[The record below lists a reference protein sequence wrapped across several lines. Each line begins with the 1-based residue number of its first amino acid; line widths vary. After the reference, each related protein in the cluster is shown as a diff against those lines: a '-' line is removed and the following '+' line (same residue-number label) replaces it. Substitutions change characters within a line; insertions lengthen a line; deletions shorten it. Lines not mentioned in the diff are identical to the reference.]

1 MKSIDRRDFLKFTTG
16 TALTA
21 FVIPDSLLAN
31 DGSNFA
37 DDDFKALVV
46 VELSGGNDA
55 ISMFVPA
62 QSGSDITTGYESY
75 ASIRTSE
82 LRIAN
87 NNLMSALRSKVDNN
101 GKLLLDTGE
110 NNPYGV
116 SGNDIKA
123 CYKKGFYLLDN
134 HGFESKVAI
143 NAMMPEVA
151 YWMDRGKGAIVQNVG
166 SLIEPTTKEQIQN
179 KEANLPPFLFAHN
192 QQSLLMKI
200 GAASSINVPTG
211 WLGRVAD
218 KWSSLYNG
226 SIYSMNISLS
236 SFGQYK
242 MFFGATTQP
251 MSYSGYGPVSY
262 DRYTATSLRE
272 NLAQHNDGDMFRA
285 LSDRTQLSIMT
296 QVAQTVSDWQTV
308 SRENSLFNA
317 YNLVDSYGKTF
328 EQSNYNLNAPTQTE
342 MGINA
347 SINENAVR
355 DFMTAAKLIKILK
368 DKGHKRVVISVAVGG
383 FDQHST
389 HAKTHAQ
396 RIRGVSLGIDRFMR
410 TMEATGLLNDVTLF
424 TVSEFARSAASNR
437 DGTDHAWGGA
447 YMVLGGAVVPGN
459 YGTFPDLTLDGEDD
473 YSNKGRFIPTTSYS
487 QYFGTILKW
496 FGADDEVLHHAL
508 PELKNF
514 SEQDMGFM
522 G

>member
-1 MKSIDRRDFLKFTTG
+1 MKSIDRRDFLKLTTG
-16 TALTA
+16 TALSA
-21 FVIPDSLLAN
+21 FVVPDSLLAN

-37 DDDFKALVV
+37 DNDFKALVV
-46 VELSGGNDA
+46 VDLSGGNDA

-62 QSGSDITTGYESY
+62 QSGSNITTGYESY

-82 LRIAN
+82 IRIAD
-87 NNLMSALRSKVDNN
+87 NNLMPSLRAKVDNN
-101 GKLLLDTGE
+101 GNLLLDKGE
-110 NNPYGV
+110 SNPYGV

-166 SLIEPTTKEQIQN
+166 SLIEPTTKEQIRN

-226 SIYSMNISLS
+226 SIYSMNINLS

-242 MFFGATTQP
+242 MFFGAITKP

-262 DRYTATSLRE
+262 DRYTAKSLRE
-272 NLAQHNDGDMFRA
+272 DLVQHNDGDMFRA
-285 LSDRTQLSIMT
+285 LSDRTQASIMA
-296 QVAQTVSDWQTV
+296 QVSQTVSDWQ
-308 SRENSLFNA
+308 EKKDLFSAN
-317 YNLVDSYGKTF
+317 NLVDSYGITF
-328 EQSNYNLNAPTQTE
+328 DKMPAQAD

-347 SINENAVR
+347 SINEHAVR

-459 YGTFPDLTLDGEDD
+459 YGTFPDLTLSGEDD

-514 SEQDMGFM
+514 SEQDLGFM

>member
-1 MKSIDRRDFLKFTTG
+1 MKSLNRRDFFKLG
-16 TALTA
+16 GGMALSA
-21 FVIPDSLLAN
+21 FVVPDTMLAN
-31 DGSNFA
+31 DGSGFS
-37 DDDFKALVV
+37 DFKALVV
-46 VELSGGNDA
+46 VDLSGGNDA
-55 ISMFVPA
+55 VSMFVPA
-62 QSGSDITTGYESY
+62 ESGSNITTGYESY
-75 ASIRTSE
+75 AAVRTSE
-82 LRIAN
+82 LRIADQ
-87 NNLMSALRSKVDNN
+87 NLMPALRSRVDSN
-101 GKLLLDTGE
+101 GTLLLDTGE
-110 NNPYGV
+110 SNPYGV
-116 SGNDIKA
+116 SGNDIRS
-123 CYKKGFYLLDN
+123 CYKKGFYLLDRN
-134 HGFESKVAI
+134 GFESKVAI
-143 NAMMPEVA
+143 NALMPEIA

-166 SLIEPTTKEQIQN
+166 SLIQPTTKAQIRN
-179 KEANLPPFLFAHN
+179 KEAKLPPFLFAHN

-200 GAASSINVPTG
+200 GAASSINIPTG

-218 KWSSLYNG
+218 KWSTMYDG
-226 SIYSMNISLS
+226 SVYRMNINLS

-242 MFFGATTQP
+242 MFFGTITQP

-262 DRYTATSLRE
+262 DHYTAKSLRE
-272 NLAQHNDGDMFRA
+272 RLVQQNDGDMFRA
-285 LSDRTQLSIMT
+285 LSDRTQAATMA
-296 QVAQTVSDWQTV
+296 QVAQTVTDWQ
-308 SRENSLFNA
+308 EKKDLFSSN
-317 YNLVDSYGKTF
+317 NLVDSYGIAFDKMPS
-328 EQSNYNLNAPTQTE
+328 QGD

-347 SINENAVR
+347 SINEHAVH

-410 TMEATGLLNDVTLF
+410 TMEATGLMDDVTLF
-424 TVSEFARSAASNR
+424 TVSEFARSAGSNR

-447 YMVLGGAVVPGN
+447 YMVLGGAVKPGN
-459 YGTFPDLTLDGEDD
+459 YGTFPDLTLNGPDD

-496 FGADDEVLHHAL
+496 FGADAEVLDHAL

-514 SEQDMGFM
+514 SVKDLGFM